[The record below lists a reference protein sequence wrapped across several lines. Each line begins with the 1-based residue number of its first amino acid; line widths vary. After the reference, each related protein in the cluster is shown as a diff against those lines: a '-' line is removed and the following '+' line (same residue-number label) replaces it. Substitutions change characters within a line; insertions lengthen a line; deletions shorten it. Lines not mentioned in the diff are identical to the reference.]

1 MDLARKAL
9 VTVLAATWVA
19 APSAGQKKLAF
30 DAASVKAVAVP
41 DGVTLSGDGRVGVRK
56 GSGLEIPR
64 NTGGPGTDDPGRIH
78 WPFLTVKQLL
88 RRAWDSYAEIDGPGW
103 LDSQAVAVEA
113 TMPADTNKAQFLE
126 MLRNLITERFGLQ
139 YHAGKK
145 EITGYALGIARNGP
159 KLKESADQREAE
171 FARPGQLT
179 RNRDKD
185 GFNTYTPVAGKMML
199 HNQMGDRS
207 RITAQQVTLEELARS
222 LASELKA
229 TVRDATGLTAKY
241 NFVLTYTSPEPAPPP
256 AHLPEG
262 LEPLPDV
269 FAALQSQLGLK
280 LDRKAVPV
288 DVFVVDRMERT
299 PKGN

>member
-88 RRAWDSYAEIDGPGW
+88 RQAWDSYAEIDGPGW

-145 EITGYALGIARNGP
+145 EITGYAL
-159 KLKESADQREAE
+159 
-171 FARPGQLT
+171 
-179 RNRDKD
+179 
-185 GFNTYTPVAGKMML
+185 
-199 HNQMGDRS
+199 
-207 RITAQQVTLEELARS
+207 
-222 LASELKA
+222 
-229 TVRDATGLTAKY
+229 
-241 NFVLTYTSPEPAPPP
+241 
-256 AHLPEG
+256 
-262 LEPLPDV
+262 
-269 FAALQSQLGLK
+269 
-280 LDRKAVPV
+280 
-288 DVFVVDRMERT
+288 
-299 PKGN
+299 